1 MQLLQHRDKI
11 VTRTRCLL
19 TSSVVHSGSGWSLV
33 VRVSWFNVIVEEL
46 DRCSSLAGQVQLVS
60 WTGAAHLVNEW
71 RVNSCGGFCC
81 ICERGGS
88 YLQSTFDNG
97 RFDNF
102 TSGINDTLVDLYVQ
116 QPTKMFQAQGRVY
129 CAFNVC
135 SKPLSRCTLT
145 YKWCEQVGTAT
156 STTTPWGDSW
166 GTQSCTKS
174 APAQVKSAG
183 SLLDEPS
190 TPCTNK
196 QDRGW
201 WLLKRPY
208 EWSAADE
215 QLLTPSALYGVM
227 CCCVRMVLDCLM
239 FQNHCHIGFEWICRD
254 TRIYIVH
261 EITQMTVMWQV
272 SSTLNCFV
280 FHIGLILMSVF
291 TF

>member
-1 MQLLQHRDKI
+1 
-11 VTRTRCLL
+11 
-19 TSSVVHSGSGWSLV
+19 
-33 VRVSWFNVIVEEL
+33 
-46 DRCSSLAGQVQLVS
+46 
-60 WTGAAHLVNEW
+60 
-71 RVNSCGGFCC
+71 
-81 ICERGGS
+81 
-88 YLQSTFDNG
+88 
-97 RFDNF
+97 
-102 TSGINDTLVDLYVQ
+102 
-116 QPTKMFQAQGRVY
+116 MFQAQGRVY

-215 QLLTPSALYGVM
+215 QLLAPYTEWCVAVLGWCWIVSCFRIIVTSDLNEYAGIHGYISYMKSHRWPSCDKWAAHWI
-227 CCCVRMVLDCLM
+227 VL
-239 FQNHCHIGFEWICRD
+239 FF
-254 TRIYIVH
+254 
-261 EITQMTVMWQV
+261 
-272 SSTLNCFV
+272 
-280 FHIGLILMSVF
+280 ILG
-291 TF
+291 